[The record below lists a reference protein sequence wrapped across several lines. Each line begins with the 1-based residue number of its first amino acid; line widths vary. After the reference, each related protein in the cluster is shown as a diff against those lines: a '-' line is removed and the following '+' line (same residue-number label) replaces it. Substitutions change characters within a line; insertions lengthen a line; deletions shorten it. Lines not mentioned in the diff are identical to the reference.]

1 VQYILITEREAQLG
15 VSGSDIVAGGSV
27 ELASVKSVP
36 VAARALYFVA
46 ATAVTNLLSEMAN
59 PLPAAAWQGMRLVK
73 TRAVA
78 L

>member
-1 VQYILITEREAQLG
+1 MASLRPRSGEVQYILITEREAQLG

-46 ATAVTNLLSEMAN
+46 AM
-59 PLPAAAWQGMRLVK
+59 PGQR
-73 TRAVA
+73 
-78 L
+78 